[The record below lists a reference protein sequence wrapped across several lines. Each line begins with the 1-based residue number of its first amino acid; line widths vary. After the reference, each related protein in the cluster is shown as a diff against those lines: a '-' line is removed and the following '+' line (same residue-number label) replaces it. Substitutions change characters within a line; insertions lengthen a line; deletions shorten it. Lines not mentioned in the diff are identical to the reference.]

1 MKLSYLDEDNDQLDI
16 LSTDDFKVA
25 VENATKRNIN
35 LKVKVDIVNP
45 VEIEEIESEEEQE
58 QESQQAFIPPFIEEL
73 KRSILDLKLDD
84 EPVIVDEPVFK
95 EYKDEDLY
103 DQDEP
108 KEEIKEEPKEPLR
121 EFRFADL
128 FEKVENVINTGEDV
142 KPCDIFFAV

>member
-25 VENATKRNIN
+25 VENAAKRNIN

-58 QESQQAFIPPFIEEL
+58 SHQDVIPPFIEEL

-84 EPVIVDEPVFK
+84 EPIIVEEPVIH
-95 EYKDEDLY
+95 DDDLY
-103 DQDEP
+103 EKDEP

-121 EFRFADL
+121 EFKFADL
-128 FEKVENVINTGEDV
+128 FEKVETVINSGEDV